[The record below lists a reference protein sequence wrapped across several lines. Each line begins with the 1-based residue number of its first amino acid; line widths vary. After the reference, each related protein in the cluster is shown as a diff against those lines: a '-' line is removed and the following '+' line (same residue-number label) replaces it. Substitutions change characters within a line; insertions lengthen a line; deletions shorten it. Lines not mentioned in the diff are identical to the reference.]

1 MSRYTQK
8 LENGKSV
15 AYGFDHALGY
25 FIDVFSVPDSEGKH
39 ELLIEECSLL
49 TGMSNGKMM
58 ELMAEYEVPQELIN
72 KVALDLPI

>member
-1 MSRYTQK
+1 MSRYTK
-8 LENGKSV
+8 DLENGESV
-15 AYGFDHALGY
+15 AYGFDRALGY
-25 FIDVFSVPDSEGKH
+25 FFDVFGIPDEEGTSQ
-39 ELLIEECSLL
+39 LVVEECSLI

>member
-15 AYGFDHALGY
+15 AYGFDNALGY

-39 ELLIEECSLL
+39 ELLIDESSVL

-58 ELMAEYEVPQELIN
+58 ELMAEYEVPQEHID
-72 KVALDLPI
+72 KVGLDLPL